1 MSAFWNVI
9 KAGAKTETG
18 KKIVDYAIKKTPRK
32 YKVAPDITKVAPT
45 VSKNL
50 SWSTRGKQLSGWIK
64 NLQKKEL
71 KDFEKTKKVSEIKKK
86 KKKKKD

>member
-1 MSAFWNVI
+1 MVLGF
-9 KAGAKTETG
+9 G
-18 KKIVDYAIKKTPRK
+18 KWAVTQVIKKTPRK

-64 NLQKKEL
+64 NLQKKVGIDKYKEKGGPKLYKKLL
-71 KDFEKTKKVSEIKKK
+71 KIDPGKP
-86 KKKKKD
+86 